1 MIVLPRDTSSV
12 LWRKSSRSQEQGA
25 CVELG
30 ALADAVAVRDSKNP
44 AGPAL
49 VVSRTALSRLAAGV
63 RSRHLDA

>member
-1 MIVLPRDTSSV
+1 MIVLPCDTSSV

-30 ALADAVAVRDSKNP
+30 KFADAVAVRDSKNP

-49 VVSRTALSRLAAGV
+49 VLRRTPLSRLAAGV
-63 RSRHLDA
+63 KAGHLDL